1 MKVKLGFV
9 LWAIMF
15 LSLGGAASAE
25 QLVRAGY
32 APFAAPLSSLPGAT
46 ADNYRTLDPSG
57 TLAEGALID
66 LMNAIAK
73 DAELQVQFV
82 MVPGGPEQIAAL
94 NSNRI
99 DLALFP
105 GGIDRSAAANFTEPL
120 YQDSEA
126 LVVKKTDKKQ
136 YATWEDLRGEVIV
149 TCGPTSIAAQ
159 RSGIFKEVRV
169 VTICGEVPQ
178 AVRDPEIKAGI
189 KGSMIDTLYAQ
200 QHGVYEPDVQ
210 MSMSYQPKFV
220 LPRRFATRK
229 DDALL
234 STVNA
239 SLAKLRNDG
248 TLKMIF
254 TKYGIDGTLVK

>member
-1 MKVKLGFV
+1 
-9 LWAIMF
+9 
-15 LSLGGAASAE
+15 
-25 QLVRAGY
+25 
-32 APFAAPLSSLPGAT
+32 
-46 ADNYRTLDPSG
+46 
-57 TLAEGALID
+57 
-66 LMNAIAK
+66 
-73 DAELQVQFV
+73 
-82 MVPGGPEQIAAL
+82 
-94 NSNRI
+94 
-99 DLALFP
+99 LFP
-105 GGIDRSAAANFTEPL
+105 GGIDRSETANFTEPL

-126 LVVKKTDKKQ
+126 LVVKKTDRKQ

-149 TCGPTSIAAQ
+149 TCGPIYNAAQ

-169 VTICGEVPQ
+169 VTGCGEVPQ

-189 KGSMIDTLYAQ
+189 KGSMINTLYAQ

-229 DDALL
+229 DDGLL

>member
-9 LWAIMF
+9 LWVIML
-15 LSLGGAASAE
+15 LSLAGASSAE
-25 QLVRAGY
+25 ELVRAGY

-46 ADNYRTLDPSG
+46 QDNYRRLDPSG

-73 DAELQVQFV
+73 DARLQVQFV
-82 MVPGGPEQIAAL
+82 MVPGTEQIAAL
-94 NSNRI
+94 NSKRI
-99 DLALFP
+99 DLALIFNQIDS
-105 GGIDRSAAANFTEPL
+105 GIDADFTEPL

-136 YATWEDLRGEVIV
+136 YTIWEDLRGEVIAA
-149 TCGPTSIAAQ
+149 CGPVANAAQ
-159 RSGIFKEVRV
+159 RSGIFKEVRIV
-169 VTICGEVPQ
+169 SICGEVPQ

-189 KGSMIDTLYAQ
+189 KGSFIDTLYAQ

-210 MSMSYQPKFV
+210 ISMSYQPKFV
-220 LPRRFATRK
+220 FQRRMATRK
-229 DDALL
+229 VDARL
-234 STVNA
+234 STINT

-254 TKYGIDGTLVK
+254 AKYGIDGTLMK